1 MAKIFKISGYL
12 VDVDDNYTLED
23 MDSLIFNGWGGLEPR
38 HEHAEVEEIK
48 DWRNNHPLLNDNCDL
63 ADCEKYFKRKVP
75 VDNDRSVMVGQVYR
89 HFKGNNTEL
98 IERLV
103 KLERSM
109 VERRNADIKAFKEK
123 QKKELVDYEL
133 KETWESNG
141 YSQALVD
148 VRNILRGEL
157 QNDEGVEDN
166 ERQ

>member
-1 MAKIFKISGYL
+1 M
-12 VDVDDNYTLED
+12 
-23 MDSLIFNGWGGLEPR
+23 
-38 HEHAEVEEIK
+38 
-48 DWRNNHPLLNDNCDL
+48 
-63 ADCEKYFKRKVP
+63 
-75 VDNDRSVMVGQVYR
+75 
-89 HFKGNNTEL
+89 NNTEL

-103 KLERSM
+103 ELERSM

-123 QKKELVDYEL
+123 QKQELVDYEL
-133 KETWESNG
+133 KEIWESNG

>member
-1 MAKIFKISGYL
+1 M
-12 VDVDDNYTLED
+12 
-23 MDSLIFNGWGGLEPR
+23 
-38 HEHAEVEEIK
+38 
-48 DWRNNHPLLNDNCDL
+48 
-63 ADCEKYFKRKVP
+63 
-75 VDNDRSVMVGQVYR
+75 
-89 HFKGNNTEL
+89 NNTEL

-103 KLERSM
+103 ELERSM

-123 QKKELVDYEL
+123 QKRELVDYEL

-148 VRNILRGEL
+148 VRDILRGES